1 VTTLLSIIETELY
14 LSQAGRLMSEEER
27 DHVVDTVAA
36 NPAGGVVIKGTN
48 GLRKLRVPLRGR
60 GKRGGGRVVY
70 WFHSERYP
78 AMLMFIFAK
87 NASQD
92 LSSAERKALI
102 RAIDGLVEDFGG

>member
-1 VTTLLSIIETELY
+1 MTSLLSIIETELY
-14 LSQAGRLMSEEER
+14 LSQAKRLMSEEER
-27 DHVVDTVAA
+27 DHVVDTIPA

-48 GLRKLRVPLRGR
+48 GLRKLRIRLRGR

-70 WFHSERYP
+70 WFHSKCYP
-78 AMLMFIFAK
+78 AMLMFVFAK
-87 NASQD
+87 NASQN

>member
-1 VTTLLSIIETELY
+1 VTSLLSIIETDLY
-14 LSQAGRLMSEEER
+14 LSQAERLMSEEER

-36 NPAGGVVIKGTN
+36 GPAGGVLIKGTN
-48 GLRKLRVPLRGR
+48 GLRKLRIPLRGR

-70 WFHSERYP
+70 WFHSERFP
-78 AMLMFIFAK
+78 AMLMFVFAK